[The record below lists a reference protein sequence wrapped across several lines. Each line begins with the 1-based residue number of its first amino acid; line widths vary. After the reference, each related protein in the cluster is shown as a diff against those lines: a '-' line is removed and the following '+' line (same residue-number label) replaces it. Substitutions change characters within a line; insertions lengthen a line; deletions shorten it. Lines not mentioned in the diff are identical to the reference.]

1 LPASRLFT
9 LSLHDALPIL
19 IDMAARGWRS
29 GSTHSHMNYG
39 GNLRNTLAHMARMGR
54 AEDLDVVN
62 VLVANKDSRI
72 LDWEHFATGGGAHP
86 ASPRDPIV
94 IVGEEYRPP
103 FWGHVFFI
111 GLRDHLISPF
121 TAG

>member
-72 LDWEHFATGGGAHP
+72 LDWEHFATGGGAQDRKSTRLNSSHG
-86 ASPRDPIV
+86 S
-94 IVGEEYRPP
+94 
-103 FWGHVFFI
+103 
-111 GLRDHLISPF
+111 ISY
-121 TAG
+121 A